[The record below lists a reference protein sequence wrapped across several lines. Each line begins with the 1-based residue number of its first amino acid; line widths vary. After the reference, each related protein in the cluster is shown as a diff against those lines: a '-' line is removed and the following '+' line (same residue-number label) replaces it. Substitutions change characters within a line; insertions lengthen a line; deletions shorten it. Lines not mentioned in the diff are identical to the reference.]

1 MYREPGGVVFVNS
14 RGFRIRYQVSGSGPV
29 LVLLHGFPMWG
40 DRWRDRGY
48 VSVLQGRFHL
58 VVPDLLGH
66 GKSDKPH
73 RPADYGVPNLASD
86 VIAVLDAAG
95 VERAHFWGYSLGT
108 MVAENLAVTVPD
120 RVLSLTLGG
129 FPPGLDLDQRRAM
142 FPPAKAPAS
151 WDEIFHGWPEPL
163 IDLYKANTDLAAVQA
178 IWASLCEQATTIAD
192 LQSSPHPT
200 LGYIGAEDPLLEVTR
215 LQCAALP
222 CRLEVVPGDH
232 MAGFAQAGNVCFGH
246 ADAGGRLPIPACIAS
261 IVSVTMMLAVSY
273 GLRGTFSALT
283 CCAPSSTGPYAPG
296 RSAAQREGTE
306 HSVMHPPCLR
316 ADRHQAKTRF
326 GDPAQAAS
334 HRRSRCGAA
343 GRRIGWMSGIRI

>member
-1 MYREPGGVVFVNS
+1 MGRWRTYDRCDRSQQMYREPGGVVFVNS

-73 RPADYGVPNLASD
+73 RPVDYGVPNLASD

-151 WDEIFHGWPEPL
+151 RDEIFHGWPEPL
-163 IDLYKANTDLAAVQA
+163 IGLYKANTDLAAVQA
-178 IWASLCEQATTIAD
+178 IWASLGEQPTTIAD

-200 LGYIGAEDPLLEVTR
+200 LAYIGAEDPLLEVTGR
-215 LQCAALP
+215 QCAALP

-232 MAGFAQAGNVCFGH
+232 MAGFAQAENV
-246 ADAGGRLPIPACIAS
+246 LP
-261 IVSVTMMLAVSY
+261 LAVSHIEA
-273 GLRGTFSALT
+273 SA
-283 CCAPSSTGPYAPG
+283 
-296 RSAAQREGTE
+296 
-306 HSVMHPPCLR
+306 PPI
-316 ADRHQAKTRF
+316 T
-326 GDPAQAAS
+326 
-334 HRRSRCGAA
+334 
-343 GRRIGWMSGIRI
+343 

>member
-1 MYREPGGVVFVNS
+1 VHLDALLRVLIRPESAHSEPSRLREIAEYPLALSTACGVRRSQRQIVHTGRVGIQAPRVGRWRTYDRCDRSQQMYREPGGVVFVNS

-29 LVLLHGFPMWG
+29 LLLLHGFPMWG

-151 WDEIFHGWPEPL
+151 RDEIFHGWPEPL
-163 IDLYKANTDLAAVQA
+163 IGLYKANTDLAAVQA
-178 IWASLCEQATTIAD
+178 IWASLGEQPTTIAD

-200 LGYIGAEDPLLEVTR
+200 LAYIGAEDPLLEVTGR
-215 LQCAALP
+215 QCAALP

-232 MAGFAQAGNVCFGH
+232 MAGFAQAGNI
-246 ADAGGRLPIPACIAS
+246 LP
-261 IVSVTMMLAVSY
+261 LAVSHIEA
-273 GLRGTFSALT
+273 SA
-283 CCAPSSTGPYAPG
+283 
-296 RSAAQREGTE
+296 
-306 HSVMHPPCLR
+306 PPI
-316 ADRHQAKTRF
+316 T
-326 GDPAQAAS
+326 
-334 HRRSRCGAA
+334 
-343 GRRIGWMSGIRI
+343 